1 MIPMSAGDVAALT
14 GGRLEDVA
22 AMTTVTGPV
31 VVDSRLCT
39 AGSLFVCLPGE
50 HTDGH
55 AHVGD
60 AFRRGAVA
68 VLADRPVDGPAIL
81 VDDTLRSLGFLAG
94 GVLRRTTNCRVVGI
108 TGSSGKT
115 STKDLIAAV
124 LTHAGLSGEG
134 STVAAEASL
143 NNEIGLPLTVL
154 GVEESTRHLV
164 LEYSA
169 RGVGQIAYLCGI
181 ARPGIAVVLNVGT
194 AHLGEFGSREA
205 VAEAKGELVEALA
218 PDGLAVLGVDDP
230 LVAAMRSRSSAE
242 VIGFG
247 MSAHADVR
255 VESLTLDTQARPRF
269 QLVTPQGVV
278 KVALQLSGAHHA
290 TNAAAAAAVGLAEGM
305 TLSEVADALA
315 DVSEVS
321 AHRMQVTAR
330 EDGLLVVDDA
340 YNANPESVRAAL
352 DALAVL
358 ADGRAGSSWAVLG
371 EMRELGAGSAELHAA
386 IGRQAAALGIDRLLI
401 VGERAYAIASGAR
414 SVGGWLG
421 TVHLEPDAAAAT
433 ARLEAAVSASDVV
446 LVKASNA
453 LALWRVA
460 EALLGPDLRDGEPV
474 EVGA

>member
-1 MIPMSAGDVAALT
+1 
-14 GGRLEDVA
+14 
-22 AMTTVTGPV
+22 
-31 VVDSRLCT
+31 LCT

-60 AFRRGAVA
+60 AYRRGAVA
-68 VLADRPVDGPAIL
+68 AVAGQPVDGPAIV

-94 GVLRRTTNCRVVGI
+94 GVLRRTTNCHVVGV

-115 STKDLIAAV
+115 STKDLIAAM
-124 LTHAGLSGEG
+124 LTREG

-169 RGVGQIAYLCGI
+169 RGVGHIAYLCGI
-181 ARPGIAVVLNVGT
+181 ARPAIAVVLNVGT
-194 AHLGEFGSREA
+194 AHLGEFGSRET

-230 LVAAMRSRSSAE
+230 LVAAMRSRTSAE

-247 MSAHADVR
+247 MSALADVR
-255 VESLTLDTQARPRF
+255 VEALTLDVHARPRF
-269 QLVTPQGVV
+269 QLVTPQGTA
-278 KVALQLSGAHHA
+278 KIALQLSGAHHA

-315 DVSEVS
+315 EASTVS

-330 EDGLLVVDDA
+330 ADGLLVVDDA
-340 YNANPESVRAAL
+340 YNANPESMRAAL
-352 DALAVL
+352 EAVAVL
-358 ADGRAGSSWAVLG
+358 AAGRSGSSWAVLG
-371 EMRELGAGSAELHAA
+371 EMRELGDASAELHAA
-386 IGRQAAALGIDRLLI
+386 VGRHAAGLGVDHLVV
-401 VGERAYAIASGAR
+401 VGEPAHTIAAGAS

-421 TVHLEPDAAAAT
+421 TVDFASDVTVAT
-433 ARLEAAVSASDVV
+433 ARLEAAVSTSDVV

-460 EALLGPDLRDGEPV
+460 EALLAPDLSDGKPS